1 MVVFSYFGN
10 TLSTFLKLFLMNS
23 EADMMLLHSTKGS
36 LKKKKVK
43 LDLNEETTAYGK
55 MNTNSTS

>member
-36 LKKKKVK
+36 HKKKIK
-43 LDLNEETTAYGK
+43 LDLNEETIAYGK
-55 MNTNSTS
+55 MSTNSTS